1 MAACV
6 CSVWFCVSECVF
18 CVYMLPTL
26 SGPECPDK
34 VRYYFIFQDF
44 LGVRVR
50 ENWILNGN
58 TFLHPK
64 SPENTHEKSCVLC
77 VCISEQK

>member
-1 MAACV
+1 MCV
-6 CSVWFCVSECVF
+6 VCGFVCLNVCF

-50 ENWILNGN
+50 ENWIWNGN
-58 TFLHPK
+58 TFLQPK
-64 SPENTHEKSCVLC
+64 SPDNSHEKSCVLC